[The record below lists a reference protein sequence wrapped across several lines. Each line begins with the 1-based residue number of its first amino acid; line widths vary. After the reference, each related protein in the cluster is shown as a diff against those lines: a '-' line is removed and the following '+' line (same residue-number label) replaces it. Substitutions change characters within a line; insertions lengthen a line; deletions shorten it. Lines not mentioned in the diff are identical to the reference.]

1 MDKIIITADLGHF
14 RAYKLTETARGREKI
29 DLLESYDSIEG
40 QRKLGDKL
48 SDTAG
53 QFIRGGGNGQKAQGS
68 GEPHNLEQE
77 IQKQLSRM
85 IARDINSLIE
95 KEDYTAWCLAAP
107 TKINSSIV
115 KHLKTE
121 VKTALIKNI
130 KADLTTI
137 DKSKIPGYFS

>member
-40 QRKLGDKL
+40 QGKLGDKL

-68 GEPHNLEQE
+68 GQPHNLEQE
-77 IQKQLSRM
+77 IQKQLSRT
-85 IARDINSLIE
+85 IARDINSLIA
-95 KEDYTAWCLAAP
+95 KQGYQAWCLAAP
-107 TKINSSIV
+107 KKINSAIV
-115 KHLKTE
+115 KHLKPQ
-121 VKTALIKNI
+121 VMTALIKNI
-130 KADLTTI
+130 KADLTNI
-137 DKSKIPGYFS
+137 DKSGIPGYF